1 MSTFSWYFS
10 CYYWREFIFLHF
22 STFVWIENDGES
34 VKPIQTSPNERLLQ
48 TLWDF
53 TDRDWQSWIQT
64 RTAMTFASRWN
75 ARFYLVSKQRH
86 FVAFL
91 RRHIVKERG
100 VVEIE
105 SLMFDE
111 HELIKRAA
119 TECMCNMILC
129 EEVSS
134 SPAYRP
140 LARPWKCS
148 QSGGQN
154 NNIFYMRIE

>member
-1 MSTFSWYFS
+1 M
-10 CYYWREFIFLHF
+10 
-22 STFVWIENDGES
+22 
-34 VKPIQTSPNERLLQ
+34 
-48 TLWDF
+48 
-53 TDRDWQSWIQT
+53 
-64 RTAMTFASRWN
+64 
-75 ARFYLVSKQRH
+75 
-86 FVAFL
+86 
-91 RRHIVKERG
+91 KERG

-140 LARPWKCS
+140 LARP
-148 QSGGQN
+148 
-154 NNIFYMRIE
+154 

>member
-1 MSTFSWYFS
+1 MKALDEYILVVLFVLLLKRVHFHRMSAYSRPYGILPIETDNLESR
-10 CYYWREFIFLHF
+10 REQQRHLHF
-22 STFVWIENDGES
+22 VG
-34 VKPIQTSPNERLLQ
+34 
-48 TLWDF
+48 TL
-53 TDRDWQSWIQT
+53 
-64 RTAMTFASRWN
+64 
-75 ARFYLVSKQRH
+75 FYLVSKQTR

-140 LARPWKCS
+140 LARP
-148 QSGGQN
+148 
-154 NNIFYMRIE
+154 